1 MKSMTRRK
9 RRLTFIWSDNVCVD
23 SCPVRQAATAL
34 AREAAED
41 TGVVDIAGLQRLNE
55 AIDVA
60 EAPIAHGPFFDE
72 LRDERVAATKLQEVL
87 AAPRAPLEGEQ
98 SCQAATGDTA
108 GDIGV
113 IEPSVF
119 DAESVAVPTDSPRA
133 PLEPREETPPDKQ
146 LREGDARYLRG
157 LVRAH
162 RLHGGPLLQPT
173 NIEVLER
180 VLWRAGL
187 YSGPVTITEAARPR
201 PALPQGPTFTLRGY
215 RLRCPK
221 CHHEWDSI
229 FPATGWEGARCQ
241 QCGWQFGEPDYPIEV
256 AHPAL
261 GPQE

>member
-1 MKSMTRRK
+1 M
-9 RRLTFIWSDNVCVD
+9 SDRSSSPAPVD
-23 SCPVRQAATAL
+23 ASAL
-34 AREAAED
+34 APSMADAAEMLWVVLANVSGGDWTQQSAEWREAA
-41 TGVVDIAGLQRLNE
+41 ARW
-55 AIDVA
+55 
-60 EAPIAHGPFFDE
+60 
-72 LRDERVAATKLQEVL
+72 RDNYFAAVKAL
-87 AAPRAPLEGEQ
+87 AA
-98 SCQAATGDTA
+98 
-108 GDIGV
+108 
-113 IEPSVF
+113 
-119 DAESVAVPTDSPRA
+119 PRA